1 MDFVEVKLPQGIL
14 QLTSC
19 HKNKILLV
27 AGGRKPEMS
36 WLKFTK
42 SDNTIYAVDRGLDY
56 CLEAD
61 FFPKVVYGDK
71 DSSDPINWL
80 KAEKAGTEC
89 ISFFP
94 AKDDTDLQLLLGD
107 LPSESLLTATGIW
120 GGRADHLY
128 SNIFSLLAYKEK
140 KKSQVILAD
149 QQEIMVLLSA
159 GEEATFIQS
168 KKTLVVSLLPLHDI
182 NKVSIIGV
190 RWPLIK
196 ATLQK
201 NKPYAISNEI
211 KESKVTVTCHSGGI
225 GFYLNF
231 EGGE

>member
-1 MDFVEVKLPQGIL
+1 MDSLEVKLPQGIL

-19 HKNKILLV
+19 HKKKILLV
-27 AGGRKPEMS
+27 AGGRKPEGS
-36 WLKFTK
+36 WLQFAK
-42 SDNTIYAVDRGLDY
+42 SDNDIYAVDRGLDY
-56 CLEAD
+56 CLEINL
-61 FFPKVVYGDK
+61 FPKVVYGDK

-89 ISFFP
+89 KSFLP

-107 LPSESLLTATGIW
+107 LPSESILIATGVW

-128 SNIFSLLAYKEK
+128 ANIFSLLAYKEK

-149 QQEIMVLLSA
+149 QQEIMVLLGV
-159 GEEATFIQS
+159 GEEVTFMQS
-168 KKTLVVSLLPLHDI
+168 KKTLAVSLLPLSDV

-190 RWPLIK
+190 KWPLIK
-196 ATLQK
+196 STLHK

-211 KESKVTVTCHSGGI
+211 VESKVKVVCHSGCI

>member
-1 MDFVEVKLPQGIL
+1 MNSVEVKLPQGIL

-19 HKNKILLV
+19 YKNKILLV
-27 AGGRKPEMS
+27 AGGRKPERS
-36 WLKFTK
+36 WLQFTK
-42 SDNTIYAVDRGLDY
+42 SDNDVYAVDRGLDY
-56 CLEAD
+56 CLEANL
-61 FFPKVVYGDK
+61 FPKGVYGDK

-80 KAEKAGTEC
+80 KTEKAGTEC
-89 ISFFP
+89 KSFLP

-107 LPSESLLTATGIW
+107 LPSESLLMATGVW

-128 SNIFSLLAYKEK
+128 ANIFSLLTYKVE

-159 GEEATFIQS
+159 GEEAIFVQR
-168 KKTLVVSLLPLHDI
+168 KKTLAVSLLPLNDL
-182 NKVSIIGV
+182 NQVSIIGV

-196 ATLQK
+196 STLQK
-201 NKPYAISNEI
+201 SKPYAISNEI
-211 KESKVTVTCHSGGI
+211 VESKVKVVCHSGCI

>member
-14 QLTSC
+14 QLPPC
-19 HKNKILLV
+19 HNGKILLV
-27 AGGRKPEMS
+27 AGGRKPQAS
-36 WLKFTK
+36 WLRFSK
-42 SDNTIYAVDRGLDY
+42 SDNDIYAVDKGLDY
-56 CLEAD
+56 CLEVNL
-61 FFPKVVYGDK
+61 FPKVVYGDR
-71 DSSDPINWL
+71 DSSDPMNWL

-89 ISFFP
+89 TAFLP

-107 LPSESLLTATGIW
+107 LPSESVITATGVW

-128 SNIFSLLAYKEK
+128 ANIFSLLDYKEK

-149 QQEIMVLLSA
+149 QQEIMVLLGA
-159 GEEATFIQS
+159 GEEATFIPSQ
-168 KKTLVVSLLPLHDI
+168 KALAVSLLPLNDI
-182 NKVSIIGV
+182 NQVSIMGV
-190 RWPLIK
+190 RWPLTKSI
-196 ATLQK
+196 LQK

-211 KESKVTVTCHSGGI
+211 VESKVKVVCYSGCI